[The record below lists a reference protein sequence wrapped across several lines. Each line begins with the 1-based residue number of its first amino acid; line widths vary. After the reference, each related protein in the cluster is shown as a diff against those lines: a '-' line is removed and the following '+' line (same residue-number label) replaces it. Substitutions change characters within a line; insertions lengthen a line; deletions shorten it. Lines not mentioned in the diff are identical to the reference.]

1 MTSSYQDSSFVSS
14 ARPVDTFVRQST
26 VPLNEDDGFSQLAK
40 ALSAVNPILDMY
52 TEKAIE
58 KEKEKGLKLAVDRVL
73 LSGEVNK
80 EATNIRK
87 QDGDEAAK
95 QFVGGSI
102 FADRAYTKSLS
113 KLYGARMSSDMELAY
128 ENAEIDS
135 VDQNGQ
141 PIKKLLEEFNPSS
154 EEFINWRESWLADF
168 TNKIINEGGEVDSA
182 EFQTNLTNTIL
193 NINKTAKEK
202 NSDYKV
208 RRIKKL
214 STDYLDKVT
223 IDWLAGRKDEAKL
236 HITEFIN
243 DTRLLGLT
251 GADAKEVYTGLVE
264 NIAAVGEYY
273 LTTGDVSDLDEID
286 DVILGFGASIP
297 YGNNNGNLTQHPLW
311 REKIAPVL
319 EKLEDEKYEELIQG
333 PKIDKAKRTIKLE
346 KQLDIVNKL
355 PIDNEE
361 QRLLYKEEITK
372 LKNNREF
379 SDLNEIFKSNNYGYI
394 EDFTAEILNI
404 RTNMKLRQYRDNE
417 SPLENLALIKNKIV
431 DLGITDNGILKDL
444 NQAVNIASEYKS
456 IYQIFDTKSKLLFDD
471 IDAFYRS
478 KAKSSNVFST
488 SASLGG
494 GLKVSL
500 GGLDN
505 DSYIEKYNLEQKI
518 GDDFED
524 WINENYYQKI
534 DGIEKGGPSSS
545 EIKKWI
551 DDKRKEVETNN
562 FKLQEKSEESKSDSV
577 NQKKELNIEEAPA
590 FTNKKFEVEPGTFSE
605 GGFTTFEIES
615 GDTLSAI
622 SNDFGIPM
630 EAIMKANGITNAN
643 QIDIGNVLLIPEG
656 VDYTDLN
663 NINFIENLDK
673 TKLITEK
680 EHPYAPARQKHNFQV
695 IYNIAKEIGIKYP
708 ELVAAQAM
716 EETGYGETQSAE
728 NNFLGLKA
736 TTSEVAKGES
746 ERKLTTEFRGQGE
759 QVEEANFKTFDNI
772 RAMMMQYKKQW
783 NDDFGQYKGLVNA
796 NSIQEAIKMLQAE
809 DYATNPNYDKNVLD
823 IIDRAINEGWF

>member
-73 LSGEVNK
+73 LSGEVGK

-273 LTTGDVSDLDEID
+273 IATGDVSDLDEID
-286 DVILGFGASIP
+286 DVILGVGASIP

-311 REKIAPVL
+311 REKIA
-319 EKLEDEKYEELIQG
+319 Y
-333 PKIDKAKRTIKLE
+333 
-346 KQLDIVNKL
+346 
-355 PIDNEE
+355 
-361 QRLLYKEEITK
+361 LLR
-372 LKNNREF
+372 NP
-379 SDLNEIFKSNNYGYI
+379 EIF
-394 EDFTAEILNI
+394 
-404 RTNMKLRQYRDNE
+404 NE
-417 SPLENLALIKNKIV
+417 FNKFYSKHV
-431 DLGITDNGILKDL
+431 SVKWD
-444 NQAVNIASEYKS
+444 
-456 IYQIFDTKSKLLFDD
+456 FDT
-471 IDAFYRS
+471 FYRIH
-478 KAKSSNVFST
+478 
-488 SASLGG
+488 
-494 GLKVSL
+494 LKVIMVAL
-500 GGLDN
+500 
-505 DSYIEKYNLEQKI
+505 
-518 GDDFED
+518 
-524 WINENYYQKI
+524 
-534 DGIEKGGPSSS
+534 
-545 EIKKWI
+545 
-551 DDKRKEVETNN
+551 
-562 FKLQEKSEESKSDSV
+562 
-577 NQKKELNIEEAPA
+577 LN
-590 FTNKKFEVEPGTFSE
+590 
-605 GGFTTFEIES
+605 
-615 GDTLSAI
+615 
-622 SNDFGIPM
+622 
-630 EAIMKANGITNAN
+630 
-643 QIDIGNVLLIPEG
+643 
-656 VDYTDLN
+656 
-663 NINFIENLDK
+663 
-673 TKLITEK
+673 
-680 EHPYAPARQKHNFQV
+680 
-695 IYNIAKEIGIKYP
+695 
-708 ELVAAQAM
+708 
-716 EETGYGETQSAE
+716 
-728 NNFLGLKA
+728 
-736 TTSEVAKGES
+736 
-746 ERKLTTEFRGQGE
+746 
-759 QVEEANFKTFDNI
+759 
-772 RAMMMQYKKQW
+772 
-783 NDDFGQYKGLVNA
+783 
-796 NSIQEAIKMLQAE
+796 
-809 DYATNPNYDKNVLD
+809 
-823 IIDRAINEGWF
+823 